1 MLMSQ
6 KLVVSGGI
14 AYTPKHQVP

>member
-6 KLVVSGGI
+6 KL
-14 AYTPKHQVP
+14 QVLSRI